1 MSALKDIMKNSIKRK
16 KFKCG
21 ANPSLKFGSKFTPI
35 FVSPNLLYFVN
46 LLPNFNKEIVV
57 NDVVKWNIKI
67 MF

>member
-1 MSALKDIMKNSIKRK
+1 MSALKDIMKNSINRK

-21 ANPSLKFGSKFTPI
+21 ANPTLKFGNTPI

-46 LLPNFNKEIVV
+46 LFPNFNKEIVV
-57 NDVVKWNIKI
+57 DDVVKWNIKI